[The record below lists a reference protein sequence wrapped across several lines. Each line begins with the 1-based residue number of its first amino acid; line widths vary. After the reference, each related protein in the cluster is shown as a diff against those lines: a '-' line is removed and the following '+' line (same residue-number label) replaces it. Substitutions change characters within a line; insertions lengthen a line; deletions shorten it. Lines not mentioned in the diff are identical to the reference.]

1 MSFRYFFRYRGAN
14 VLRCVVVWDICWRA
28 LTHFEFRS
36 ARQEGKNRQKRGR
49 NEMGKKKGIG
59 RKQGRK
65 RKRKK
70 RKQEKEKRNS
80 YQNSSRDNLIS
91 VSDFCIPESHY
102 PSPNNSIQTSSY
114 KIVENELYELKHSNV
129 LLSPYDSRSYYFLGF

>member
-14 VLRCVVVWDICWRA
+14 VLRCAVVWDICWRA

-36 ARQEGKNRQKRGR
+36 ARREGKNRQKQGR
-49 NEMGKKKGIG
+49 NEMGIKKGIG

-70 RKQEKEKRNS
+70 EKRDS

-114 KIVENELYELKHSNV
+114 KIVENELYGLKHSNV
-129 LLSPYDSRSYYFLGF
+129 LHSPSDSRSYCFLGF